1 MPPKKA
7 DNKAQK
13 KEKEIK
19 KIAVDATFG
28 MKNKNKSKAVQT
40 IVKNIAA
47 TQKGGYSKLQE
58 DIYKEKKMKEKLEE
72 EQKLMVD
79 VFAKVVPKPVVMSGG
94 EELQICQFF
103 KAGLCQKG
111 KKCKFSHNVT
121 QDPMKVEKMDL
132 YTDQRDQMFGKKDII
147 ENWDQEKL
155 SEVVDFNAGK
165 YDAPNRTEKT
175 CKHFLEAVEK
185 KTYGWMW
192 VCPNGFN
199 CIFRHCLPE
208 GYEFKNAKKDI
219 PEEKD
224 VQDVIAE
231 IDEARE
237 KLEAKTLTPVTEEK
251 FMKWLEGRKIR
262 RDKERAEKCK
272 EELKKLGI
280 KAKKNVT
287 GRELFEKDKD
297 IFADAD
303 DAVEEYER
311 EEIVEG
317 AEEENEPTKENGNSE
332 PVNVNTDL
340 FADEE
345 VPDL

>member
-1 MPPKKA
+1 MPPKA

-19 KIAVDATFG
+19 KLAVDATFG

-47 TQKGGYSKLQE
+47 SQKGGYSKLQE
-58 DIYKEKKMKEKLEE
+58 EIYKEKKMKEKLEE
-72 EQKLMVD
+72 ENKLMVD
-79 VFAKVVPKPVVMSGG
+79 VFAKVVPKPVVISGG
-94 EELQICQFF
+94 EEVQICQFF

-111 KKCKFSHNVT
+111 KKCKFSHNVA
-121 QDPMKVEKMDL
+121 QDPMKVEKLDL
-132 YTDQRDQMFGKKDII
+132 YTDQRDQMFNKKDTI
-147 ENWDQEKL
+147 ENWDKEKL
-155 SEVVDFNAGK
+155 AEVVDFNSNK
-165 YDAPNRTEKT
+165 YSAPNRTDKV
-175 CKHFLEAVEK
+175 CKAFLEAVEK

-208 GYEFKNAKKDI
+208 GYELKNAKKDVI
-219 PEEKD
+219 NDKEA
-224 VQDVIAE
+224 VDVIAE
-231 IDEARE
+231 IDEERD
-237 KLEAKTLTPVTEEK
+237 KLQANALTPVTEER
-251 FMKWLEGRKIR
+251 FMKWLEGRRAR
-262 RDKERAEKCK
+262 REKERVEKSK

-287 GRELFEKDKD
+287 GRELFEKDKEL
-297 IFADAD
+297 FADAD

-311 EEIVEG
+311 EEPVEG
-317 AEEENEPTKENGNSE
+317 AEEENGQEQPKTEGE
-332 PVNVNTDL
+332 QINVNTDV